1 MNYIHYSISISDDS
15 TSTTSRSSNISLNSS
30 MKISNRLIVDGV
42 DMGPTAKDRL
52 RELGLKNILG
62 SDSDDSTDSTDST
75 DSSDDDS
82 I

>member
-1 MNYIHYSISISDDS
+1 MSYTHYSISISDDG
-15 TSTTSRSSNISLNSS
+15 TSTTSRSSNINISLNSS

-42 DMGPTAKDRL
+42 DLGPNTNNIDRGTAKDRL
-52 RELGLKNILG
+52 RALL
-62 SDSDDSTDSTDST
+62 SDSDDST

>member
-1 MNYIHYSISISDDS
+1 MSYTHYSISVSDDS
-15 TSTTSRSSNISLNSS
+15 TSTTSRSSDISLNSS

-42 DMGPTAKDRL
+42 DLGPNTNSIDRGTAKDRL
-52 RELGLKNILG
+52 RALL
-62 SDSDDSTDSTDST
+62 SDSDDST